1 MDRDRSEVEFARNR
15 KLRRLNFVALL
26 ITTALL
32 GARAA
37 VLPEATMTGPAA
49 LLLPILL
56 ALFASAWC
64 LFDSRMR
71 NKEPISAA
79 LLVIFLFFPVG
90 LPAYCIWSRGLRGL
104 FLGLG
109 ILALLAVTVLATA
122 LALTLVLGLPFPE

>member
-1 MDRDRSEVEFARNR
+1 MDRDTSEVEFARNL

-37 VLPEATMTGPAA
+37 VLPENAATGPAE
-49 LLLPILL
+49 LLLPILWS
-56 ALFASAWC
+56 LFATGWC
-64 LFDSRMR
+64 LFDGRMR
-71 NKEPISAA
+71 NKPPISGA
-79 LLVIFLFFPVG
+79 LLVIFIFFPVG

-109 ILALLAVTVLATA
+109 ILALLAVTWMATA
-122 LALTLVLGLPFPE
+122 LALTLALGLPFPD